1 MLSMLTV
8 VGQSAQSLKQPGRKP
23 GVGDNPRQDIH
34 CWQTQC
40 KDTSKESHAQQGK
53 S

>member
-8 VGQSAQSLKQPGRKP
+8 EVQSAQSLKQPGRKP
-23 GVGDNPRQDIH
+23 DTRGTPGYVR

-40 KDTSKESHAQQGK
+40 KDRSKESHAQQEQ